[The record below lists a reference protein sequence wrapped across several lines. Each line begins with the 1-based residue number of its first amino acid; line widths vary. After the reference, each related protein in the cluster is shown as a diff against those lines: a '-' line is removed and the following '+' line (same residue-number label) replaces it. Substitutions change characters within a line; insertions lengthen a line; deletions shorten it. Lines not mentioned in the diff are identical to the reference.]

1 MVTQIQGTCEQEKRA
16 LLREKANDLIQYIL
30 AELRYSLIKLD
41 KPSQRRIK
49 RSYGV
54 VYDSKEEEIENEKEK
69 EDEEEGKEEEVK
81 GVEG

>member
-1 MVTQIQGTCEQEKRA
+1 MGPWH
-16 LLREKANDLIQYIL
+16 LRNKVNTLIKYII

-54 VYDSKEEEIENEKEK
+54 VYDSKEEEIENEKE
-69 EDEEEGKEEEVK
+69 EEGEGKEEEVK
-81 GVEG
+81 G